1 MATTVNKLQEE
12 IDTLNTRINLAD
24 DSLQLFRAH
33 LQSPKFSDAG
43 ELQGYISVADVE
55 RFLGDIWRELH
66 GIN

>member
-1 MATTVNKLQEE
+1 MAKVNQLQET

-33 LQSPKFSDAG
+33 LTTSKFSDEG
-43 ELQGYISVADVE
+43 ELQGYISVSDVE
-55 RFLGDIWRELH
+55 RYLADIWRELH